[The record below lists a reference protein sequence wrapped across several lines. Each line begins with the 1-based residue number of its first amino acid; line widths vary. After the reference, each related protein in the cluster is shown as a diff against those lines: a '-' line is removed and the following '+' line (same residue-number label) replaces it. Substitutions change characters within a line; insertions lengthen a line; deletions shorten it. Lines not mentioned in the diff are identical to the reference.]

1 MFNGLHLRVE
11 QGFVIMEI
19 FRTYRSFVAIST
31 ASKPYN

>member
-19 FRTYRSFVAIST
+19 FRTDRSFVAIST